1 MKVTATKKLVLDAS
15 VSAAWCFAD
24 ETTPLTEELLDRLAS
39 GLEAVVPSIWPFEIA
54 NALLQAERRKRITR
68 AQAAA
73 ELHQLMSLPIAV
85 EPVQTAR
92 AFGMVLSLAR
102 EQNLTEYDA
111 AYLELAIR
119 ESLPLATLDD
129 GLRNAARDLGVAL
142 VTG

>member
-1 MKVTATKKLVLDAS
+1 MKVTAIKKLVLDAS
-15 VSAAWCFAD
+15 VSAAWCFQD
-24 ETTPLTEELLDRLAS
+24 ETTPLIEGLLDRLAT
-39 GLEAVVPSIWPFEIA
+39 GMDAIVPSIWPFEIA
-54 NALLQAERRKRITR
+54 NVLLQAERRKRITR
-68 AQAAA
+68 AQVVS
-73 ELHQLMSLPIAV
+73 ELQQLASLPITV
-85 EPVQTAR
+85 EPVPTAR

-129 GLRNAARDLGVAL
+129 GLRKAARDLGVAL

>member
-1 MKVTATKKLVLDAS
+1 MKVTATKRLVLDAS
-15 VSAAWCFAD
+15 VSAAWCFPD
-24 ETTPLTEELLDRLAS
+24 ETTPLAEGLLDRLAT

-54 NALLQAERRKRITR
+54 NAVLQAERLKRITQ
-68 AQAAA
+68 AHAAA
-73 ELHQLMSLPIAV
+73 ELHQLMLLPITV
-85 EPVQTAR
+85 EPVQTSR

-119 ESLPLATLDD
+119 ESLPLATVDD

>member
-1 MKVTATKKLVLDAS
+1 MKVTATKRLVLDAS
-15 VSAAWCFAD
+15 VSAAWCFPD
-24 ETTPLTEELLDRLAS
+24 ETTPLAEGLLDRLAT

-54 NALLQAERRKRITR
+54 NALLQAERLKRITQ

-73 ELHQLMSLPIAV
+73 ELHQLMLLPITV
-85 EPVQTAR
+85 EPVQTSR

-119 ESLPLATLDD
+119 ESLPLATVDD

>member
-1 MKVTATKKLVLDAS
+1 ML
-15 VSAAWCFAD
+15 
-24 ETTPLTEELLDRLAS
+24 
-39 GLEAVVPSIWPFEIA
+39 
-54 NALLQAERRKRITR
+54 
-68 AQAAA
+68 
-73 ELHQLMSLPIAV
+73 LPITV
-85 EPVQTAR
+85 EPVQTSR

-119 ESLPLATLDD
+119 ESLPLATVDD

>member
-1 MKVTATKKLVLDAS
+1 MKVTATKRLVLDAS
-15 VSAAWCFAD
+15 VSAAWCFPD
-24 ETTPLTEELLDRLAS
+24 ETTPLAEGLLDRLAT

-54 NALLQAERRKRITR
+54 NALLQAERRKRITQ

-73 ELHQLMSLPIAV
+73 ELHQLMLLPITV
-85 EPVQTAR
+85 EPVQTSR

-119 ESLPLATLDD
+119 ESLPLATVDD

>member
-1 MKVTATKKLVLDAS
+1 
-15 VSAAWCFAD
+15 
-24 ETTPLTEELLDRLAS
+24 
-39 GLEAVVPSIWPFEIA
+39 
-54 NALLQAERRKRITR
+54 
-68 AQAAA
+68 
-73 ELHQLMSLPIAV
+73 LPIAV

-102 EQNLTEYDA
+102 DQNLTEYDA

-129 GLRNAARDLGVAL
+129 GLRNAARDLGVVL